1 MLDFDPVAIALAWL
15 LAGSVIWM
23 LRDPQAITDTVLRGW
38 VRRHHRLPPR
48 GIVLAAHVIAILL
61 WPRVVDRALM
71 RLEPRR

>member
-23 LRDPQAITDTVLRGW
+23 LRDPQSITDAVLRGW

-61 WPRVVDRALM
+61 WPRVLDRALM